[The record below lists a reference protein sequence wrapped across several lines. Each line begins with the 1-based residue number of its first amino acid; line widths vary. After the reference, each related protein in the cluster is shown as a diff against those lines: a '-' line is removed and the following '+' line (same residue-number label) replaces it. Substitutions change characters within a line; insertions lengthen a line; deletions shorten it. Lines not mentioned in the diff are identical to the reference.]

1 MPYNY
6 TVYTAAHHIRT
17 VLKVATVL
25 YIKIIIKNIQKYIYE
40 LRNVYSQN
48 SKIAKLDAVFYAL
61 RKSNAV
67 IRYVHMYR
75 QLGRFTCIWQSDANS
90 QQKVAKQR

>member
-25 YIKIIIKNIQKYIYE
+25 YIKIIIKKYPKIY
-40 LRNVYSQN
+40 L
-48 SKIAKLDAVFYAL
+48 
-61 RKSNAV
+61 
-67 IRYVHMYR
+67 
-75 QLGRFTCIWQSDANS
+75 
-90 QQKVAKQR
+90 